1 MNEGMEKIDLKL
13 FTVSELREWL
23 IHNQSVRGLSEALI
37 SKQRAYAIVMN
48 PNAKEDMPVISA
60 LFVNDEVAAYTACF
74 PDVMERPKGMQIQ
87 WCTTLYVSPK
97 FEGRGYAYV
106 VLQQMIEVYGDAFLD
121 LYAAEASQANINY
134 TGLKIDY
141 IEQYIFSRKLIA
153 VPRWVPKKL
162 RGTYVRCAN
171 RMLKDKVMSEL
182 KKHSYTIAYLPQ
194 MDDATYAF
202 IKEHSHE
209 DMFLRAQDTFTWM
222 LQHGFRQEGPLV
234 NRVESTKEFPGCNSV
249 YRLYGVQVL
258 KEGKIV
264 GFYLLRNSTDDLAVK
279 YLYYAKEHADDV
291 FASIAEHML
300 VLDNKLFVTHDQS
313 LAEYIANMSE
323 VYKQESTEK
332 ISFSHPASFSYDSA
346 KRIQGGDGDMF
357 V

>member
-1 MNEGMEKIDLKL
+1 MEKIDLEL
-13 FTVSELREWL
+13 FTVAELRDWL
-23 IHNQSVRGLSEALI
+23 IHNQAVRGLSEALI

-48 PNAKEDMPVISA
+48 PNTKDEMPIVSA

-74 PDVMERPKGMQIQ
+74 PDVMERPKDMLIQ
-87 WCTTLYVSPK
+87 WCTTLYVSPQY
-97 FEGRGYAYV
+97 EGRGYAYI

-121 LYAAEASQANINY
+121 LYAAEASQANISY

-141 IEQYIFSRKLIA
+141 IEQYIFRKKPIA
-153 VPRWVPKKL
+153 VPRWMPKQL
-162 RGTYVRCAN
+162 RGTYVRRAI
-171 RMLKDKVMSEL
+171 RLLKEKILSEL

-194 MDDATYAF
+194 MDDASYAF
-202 IKEHSHE
+202 VKEHSQE
-209 DMFLRAQDTFTWM
+209 DMFLRTQGTFTWM

-234 NRVESTKEFPGCNSV
+234 DRVESTKEFPGCNSV
-249 YRLYGVQVL
+249 YRIYGVQVL
-258 KEGKIV
+258 KEGQIV
-264 GFYLLRNSTDDLAVK
+264 GFYILRSSSDDLAVK

-300 VLDNKLFVTHDQS
+300 VIDNMLFITHNQA

-323 VYKQESTEK
+323 IYQQESTEK
-332 ISFSHPASFSYDSA
+332 ISFSHPVSFRYDST